1 MSEANEK
8 KNKKY
13 GKIIAIIL
21 IALVTVTA
29 AVIGIRL
36 IVGSNHET
44 VDSRP
49 VVKVAAPETRTVE
62 VYTEQIGTV
71 QPAESVNVLAMLGGE
86 ILEVNFNAGDKV
98 KKGDVLL
105 VINSD
110 SLKSLEIQM
119 NSAKIQN
126 EDAQTALERTKVLF
140 DTGAVS
146 QSALEQAQS
155 GAEKAQLAYDA
166 AKNQYDVQKKYST
179 ITAPVSGT
187 VEYKNA
193 EVHSFA
199 AQGSPV
205 AVISGEGKTSVAF
218 GVSEDSMKTV
228 KPGDQVYVYKQGY
241 EGYGNITEI
250 NTMIGQN
257 GLFNVK
263 AELDD
268 PEDLTT
274 NARVIVNILKNRAED
289 AMTIPL
295 SAVYHDGGDSFV
307 YVLKDDNTIAK
318 TVFTP
323 GIDDGEFIVVEDG
336 LTKED
341 NVVYTWS
348 RELYNGAEVTV
359 NFDEQ

>member
-1 MSEANEK
+1 MSEAKE

-21 IALVTVTA
+21 IALVVVTA
-29 AVIGIRL
+29 AVIGVRFI
-36 IVGSNHET
+36 INSNHET

-49 VVKVAAPETRTVE
+49 VVRVAAPETRTVE

-71 QPAESVNVLAMLGGE
+71 QPAESVNVLAMLAGE

-140 DTGAVS
+140 ETGAVS

-205 AVISGEGKTSVAF
+205 AVISGEGKTSVVF

-268 PEDLTT
+268 PDGLTT
-274 NARVIVNILKNRAED
+274 NARVIVNILKNRAEN

-295 SAVYHDGGDSFV
+295 SAVYHDGGESFV

-318 TVFTP
+318 TVFTS
-323 GIDDGEFIVVEDG
+323 GIDDGEYIVVEDG
-336 LTKED
+336 LTKAD

>member
-1 MSEANEK
+1 MSEAKEK

-21 IALVTVTA
+21 IALVVVTA
-29 AVIGIRL
+29 AVIGIRF
-36 IVGSNHET
+36 IINSNHET

-49 VVKVAAPETRTVE
+49 VVRVAAPETRTVE

-71 QPAESVNVLAMLGGE
+71 QPAESVNVLAMLAGE

-110 SLKSLEIQM
+110 SLKALEIQM

-205 AVISGEGKTSVAF
+205 AVISGAGKTSVVF

-268 PEDLTT
+268 PEGLTT
-274 NARVIVNILKNRAED
+274 NARVIVNILKNRAEN

-295 SAVYHDGGDSFV
+295 SAVYHDGGESFV

-318 TVFTP
+318 TVFTS
-323 GIDDGEFIVVEDG
+323 GIDDGEHIVVEDG
-336 LTKED
+336 LTKAD

>member
-1 MSEANEK
+1 MSEAKE

-21 IALVTVTA
+21 IALVVVTA
-29 AVIGIRL
+29 AVIGVRFI
-36 IVGSNHET
+36 INSNHET

-49 VVKVAAPETRTVE
+49 VVRVAAPETRTVE

-71 QPAESVNVLAMLGGE
+71 QPAESVNVLAMLAGE

-140 DTGAVS
+140 ETGAVS

-205 AVISGEGKTSVAF
+205 AVISGEGKTSVVF

-268 PEDLTT
+268 PDGLTT

-295 SAVYHDGGDSFV
+295 SAVYHDGGESFV

-318 TVFTP
+318 TVFTS
-323 GIDDGEFIVVEDG
+323 GIDDGEYIVVEDG
-336 LTKED
+336 LTKAD

>member
-1 MSEANEK
+1 MSEAKE

-21 IALVTVTA
+21 IALVVVTA
-29 AVIGIRL
+29 AVIGVRFI
-36 IVGSNHET
+36 INSNHET

-49 VVKVAAPETRTVE
+49 VVRVAAPETRTVE

-71 QPAESVNVLAMLGGE
+71 QPAESVNVLAMLAGE

-140 DTGAVS
+140 ETGAVS

-199 AQGSPV
+199 SQGSPV

-268 PEDLTT
+268 PEGLTT
-274 NARVIVNILKNRAED
+274 NARVIVNILKNRAEK

-295 SAVYHDGGDSFV
+295 SAVYHDGGESFV

-318 TVFTP
+318 TVFTA
-323 GIDDGEFIVVEDG
+323 GIDDGEYIVVEDG

>member
-1 MSEANEK
+1 MSEAKEK

-21 IALVTVTA
+21 IALVVVTA
-29 AVIGIRL
+29 AVIGIRF
-36 IVGSNHET
+36 IINSNHEI

-49 VVKVAAPETRTVE
+49 VVRVAAPETRTVE

-71 QPAESVNVLAMLGGE
+71 QPAESVNVLAMLAGE

-140 DTGAVS
+140 ETGAVS

-205 AVISGEGKTSVAF
+205 AVISGEGKTSVVF

-268 PEDLTT
+268 PDGLTT

-295 SAVYHDGGDSFV
+295 SAVYHDGGESFV
-307 YVLKDDNTIAK
+307 YVLKDDSTIAK
-318 TVFTP
+318 TVFTS
-323 GIDDGEFIVVEDG
+323 GIDDGEYIVVEDG

>member
-1 MSEANEK
+1 MSEAKE

-21 IALVTVTA
+21 IALVVVTA
-29 AVIGIRL
+29 AVIGVRFI
-36 IVGSNHET
+36 INSNHET

-49 VVKVAAPETRTVE
+49 VVRVAAPETRTVE

-71 QPAESVNVLAMLGGE
+71 QPAESVNVLAMLAGE

-140 DTGAVS
+140 ETGAVS

-199 AQGSPV
+199 SQGSLV

-228 KPGDQVYVYKQGY
+228 KPGDQVYVYKRGY

-268 PEDLTT
+268 PEGLTT
-274 NARVIVNILKNRAED
+274 NARVIVNILKNRAEN

-295 SAVYHDGGDSFV
+295 SAVYHDGGESFV

-318 TVFTP
+318 TVFTA
-323 GIDDGEFIVVEDG
+323 GIDDGEYIVVEDG
-336 LTKED
+336 LTKAD

>member
-1 MSEANEK
+1 MSEAKE

-21 IALVTVTA
+21 IALVVVTA
-29 AVIGIRL
+29 AVIGVRFI
-36 IVGSNHET
+36 INSNHET

-49 VVKVAAPETRTVE
+49 VVRVAVPETRTVE

-71 QPAESVNVLAMLGGE
+71 QPAESVNVLAMLAGE

-140 DTGAVS
+140 ETGAVS

-199 AQGSPV
+199 SQGSPV

-268 PEDLTT
+268 PEGLTT
-274 NARVIVNILKNRAED
+274 NARVIVNILKNRAEN

-295 SAVYHDGGDSFV
+295 SAVYHDGGESFV

-318 TVFTP
+318 TVFTS
-323 GIDDGEFIVVEDG
+323 GIDDGEYIVVEDG

>member
-1 MSEANEK
+1 MSEAKE

-21 IALVTVTA
+21 IALVVVTA
-29 AVIGIRL
+29 AVIGVRFI
-36 IVGSNHET
+36 INSNHET

-49 VVKVAAPETRTVE
+49 VVRVAAPETRTVE

-71 QPAESVNVLAMLGGE
+71 QPAESVNVLAMLAGE

-140 DTGAVS
+140 ETGAVS

-205 AVISGEGKTSVAF
+205 AVISGEGKTSVVF

-268 PEDLTT
+268 PDGLTT

-295 SAVYHDGGDSFV
+295 SAVYHDGGESFV

-318 TVFTP
+318 TVFTS
-323 GIDDGEFIVVEDG
+323 GIDDGEYIVVEDG

-348 RELYNGAEVTV
+348 RELYNGAEVAV

>member
-1 MSEANEK
+1 MSEAKE

-21 IALVTVTA
+21 IALVVVTA
-29 AVIGIRL
+29 AVIGVRFI
-36 IVGSNHET
+36 INSNHET

-49 VVKVAAPETRTVE
+49 VVRVAAPETRTVE

-71 QPAESVNVLAMLGGE
+71 QPAESVNVLAMLAGE

-140 DTGAVS
+140 ETGAVS

-205 AVISGEGKTSVAF
+205 AVISGEGKTSVVF

-268 PEDLTT
+268 PDGLTT

-295 SAVYHDGGDSFV
+295 SAVYHDGGESFV

-318 TVFTP
+318 TVFTS
-323 GIDDGEFIVVEDG
+323 GIDDGEYIVVEDG
-336 LTKED
+336 LTKAD

-359 NFDEQ
+359 YFDEQ

>member
-21 IALVTVTA
+21 IALVTFTA

-119 NSAKIQN
+119 NSAKIQD

-199 AQGSPV
+199 TQGSPV
-205 AVISGEGKTSVAF
+205 AVISGEANT
-218 GVSEDSMKTV
+218 TV
-228 KPGDQVYVYKQGY
+228 
-241 EGYGNITEI
+241 
-250 NTMIGQN
+250 
-257 GLFNVK
+257 
-263 AELDD
+263 
-268 PEDLTT
+268 
-274 NARVIVNILKNRAED
+274 
-289 AMTIPL
+289 
-295 SAVYHDGGDSFV
+295 
-307 YVLKDDNTIAK
+307 
-318 TVFTP
+318 
-323 GIDDGEFIVVEDG
+323 
-336 LTKED
+336 
-341 NVVYTWS
+341 
-348 RELYNGAEVTV
+348 
-359 NFDEQ
+359 

>member
-1 MSEANEK
+1 MSEAKE

-21 IALVTVTA
+21 IALVVVTA
-29 AVIGIRL
+29 AVIGVRFI
-36 IVGSNHET
+36 INSNHET

-49 VVKVAAPETRTVE
+49 VVRVAAPETRTVE

-71 QPAESVNVLAMLGGE
+71 QPAESVNVLAMLAGE

-140 DTGAVS
+140 ETGAVS

-199 AQGSPV
+199 SQGSPV

-268 PEDLTT
+268 PDGLTT
-274 NARVIVNILKNRAED
+274 NARVIINILKNRAED

-295 SAVYHDGGDSFV
+295 SAVYHDGGESFV

-318 TVFTP
+318 TVFTS
-323 GIDDGEFIVVEDG
+323 GIDDGEYIVVEDG
-336 LTKED
+336 LTKAD

>member
-1 MSEANEK
+1 MSEAKE

-21 IALVTVTA
+21 IALVVVTA
-29 AVIGIRL
+29 AVIGVRFI
-36 IVGSNHET
+36 INSNHET

-49 VVKVAAPETRTVE
+49 VVRVAAPETRTVE

-71 QPAESVNVLAMLGGE
+71 QPAESVNVLAMLAGE

-140 DTGAVS
+140 ETGAVS

-199 AQGSPV
+199 SQGSPV

-268 PEDLTT
+268 PEGLTT

-295 SAVYHDGGDSFV
+295 SAVYHDGGESFV

-318 TVFTP
+318 TVFAS
-323 GIDDGEFIVVEDG
+323 GIDDGEYIVVEDG
-336 LTKED
+336 LTKAD

>member
-71 QPAESVNVLAMLGGE
+71 QPAESVNVLAMLAGE